1 MESSIAF
8 IIPHHTISFF
18 IGLPTITC
26 IFNSTLREIIFIDKV
41 VACIIGWIDINH
53 LDLAEIRLPQE
64 LQGIEIVA
72 LDVDIFTINVPPS
85 VPSRLTDFSL
95 SSRSVLAIG

>member
-1 MESSIAF
+1 MILPIAF
-8 IIPHHTISFF
+8 IILHHTISFF

-26 IFNSTLREIIFIDKV
+26 IFSSTLREIIFIDKV

-72 LDVDIFTINVPPS
+72 LDVDIFTINVPPP
-85 VPSRLTDFSL
+85 VYHHD
-95 SSRSVLAIG
+95 